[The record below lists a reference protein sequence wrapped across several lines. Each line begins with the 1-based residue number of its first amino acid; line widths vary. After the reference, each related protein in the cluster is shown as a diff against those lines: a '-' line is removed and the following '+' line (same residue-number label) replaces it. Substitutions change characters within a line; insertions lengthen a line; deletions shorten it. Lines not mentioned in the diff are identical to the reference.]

1 MIRNLSLARRIAKD
15 TKGVALLEFA
25 LCFPVVLI
33 LILGMLELGY
43 QAYMQSM
50 ANGVVQRAARL
61 ATVGNVTPTQIDEFV
76 RDQMVPILQGQNKDT
91 AVVINKLNY
100 RNFSNVGGG
109 EKITG
114 DTAPVGTYNSTDC
127 YEDRNG
133 NSRFDATNGGS
144 AGIGSADDI
153 VYYEVVVT
161 VPRLIPVV
169 TYLIRSFY
177 PNATSATWADNTVVS
192 AKTIVR
198 NQPYSDQTGA
208 IIRCSSI

>member
-1 MIRNLSLARRIAKD
+1 MIRKLAFTRRLRTD
-15 TKGVALLEFA
+15 QKGVAILEFA

-33 LILGMLELGY
+33 LILGILELGY

-61 ATVGNVTPTQIDEFV
+61 ATTGNATPAQIDTFV
-76 RDQMVPILQGQNKDT
+76 RDQMIPILQGQNKDT

-114 DTAPVGTYNSTDC
+114 DTAPVGTYNSSDC

-133 NSRFDATNGGS
+133 NGSFDATGGGAS
-144 AGIGSADDI
+144 GLGSADDI
-153 VYYEVVVT
+153 VYYEAVVT

-177 PNATSATWADNTVVS
+177 PNTTSATWADNTVVS

-198 NQPYSDQTGA
+198 NQPFSSQTA
-208 IIRCSSI
+208 AVIRCT

>member
-1 MIRNLSLARRIAKD
+1 MIRKLTFTRRVADDKR
-15 TKGVALLEFA
+15 GVALLEFA

-33 LILGMLELGY
+33 LILGILELGY

-50 ANGVVQRAARL
+50 ANGVVQRAARA
-61 ATVGNVTPTQIDEFV
+61 ATVGTVTPTQIDEFV
-76 RDQMVPILQGQNKDT
+76 RDQMTPILQGQDKNT

-114 DTAPVGTYNSTDC
+114 DTAPVGSYNSTDC

-133 NSRFDATNGGS
+133 NSRFDATGGGAS
-144 AGIGSADDI
+144 GVGSADDI

-169 TYLIRSFY
+169 TYLIRNFY
-177 PNATSATWADNTVVS
+177 PNTTSATWADNTVVS

-198 NQPYSDQTGA
+198 NQPYSDQTA
-208 IIRCSSI
+208 ALIRCTSI